1 VEKIEKQRKQW
12 ETELDEAVFDLYELT
27 DQQKKLIA
35 NFNNITLPFFYDPY
49 KSIGIQPVIINK
61 NTEWITDYAKCFAE
75 FWQPY
80 LESYEVLRAD
90 LCVALSGNVIAIE
103 FYIADIDD
111 EWDLVP
117 KNKIWESILLQIKE
131 NLAVPFESSKILL
144 EGIIQVIT
152 DKSIII
158 IKRNE
163 KRFWTK
169 SLAYEDAESVMAK
182 RIIASNTKTKST
194 E

>member
-1 VEKIEKQRKQW
+1 M
-12 ETELDEAVFDLYELT
+12 
-27 DQQKKLIA
+27 
-35 NFNNITLPFFYDPY
+35 N
-49 KSIGIQPVIINK
+49 
-61 NTEWITDYAKCFAE
+61 YAKCFTE
-75 FWQPY
+75 YWQPY
-80 LESYEVLRAD
+80 LGNIYALRAD
-90 LCVALSGNVIAIE
+90 ICVALSDNVVAIE

-111 EWDLVP
+111 KWDLSP
-117 KNKIWESILLQIKE
+117 KDKLWQSILPQIKE
-131 NLAVPFESSKILL
+131 NSTVPSGSSNILL
-144 EGIIQVIT
+144 KGIVQVIT